1 VNYFRIT
8 MEADSGYHTSEEWY
22 PEYDQHIYEAEPV
35 YYSDSDSAY
44 SDTEINTP
52 DIQLG
57 EEEEDMEVVEE
68 ENNEGAF
75 EELLEEEEPM
85 EEAEHNGHIMDP
97 PAHEAMGIPV
107 QNEEDQQEN
116 RDETE
121 GLEEIDMN
129 LYLQASRTP
138 FNEAELFEEL
148 ERLERE
154 LERDRAIVRTEEEAV
169 GFQMGPAIPEE
180 YRWEEF
186 DETCLAIGDMDLG
199 ARMREIRT
207 RRGPID
213 IKEIHKLHTDIEVAK
228 VRQKLEIEKGNLIEN
243 LKAAEKKAEN
253 LFSALRMA
261 IHDKE
266 IALSIG
272 RQLKTEMITK
282 DEELKIGK
290 EMNYRKYVIISEW
303 KTLCEDKE
311 RELAQ
316 VREENKDLRTE
327 ISDLRM
333 ALCEMKIKTKT
344 KE

>member
-1 VNYFRIT
+1 
-8 MEADSGYHTSEEWY
+8 MEADSGYHKSEEWY
-22 PEYDQHIYEAEPV
+22 PEYDQHIYEAEQV

-52 DIQLG
+52 NIQLG
-57 EEEEDMEVVEE
+57 EEEEDMELAQEE
-68 ENNEGAF
+68 DNGGAL
-75 EELLEEEEPM
+75 EEFLEEEEPM
-85 EEAEHNGHIMDP
+85 EEAVHNGHIMDP
-97 PAHEAMGIPV
+97 PNEGAMGMPV
-107 QNEEDQQEN
+107 PCEENQLEN

-121 GLEEIDMN
+121 ELEDIDMG

-148 ERLERE
+148 EHLERE
-154 LERDRAIVRTEEEAV
+154 LERDRAVVRGEEEGI
-169 GFQMGPAIPEE
+169 GFQMGLAIPEE

-186 DETCLAIGDMDLG
+186 DEVCLAIGDMDLG
-199 ARMREIRT
+199 ARMRDMRT

-213 IKEIHKLHTDIEVAK
+213 IKEIHKLHTEIEVAK

-243 LKAAEKKAEN
+243 LKTAEKKAEN

-272 RQLKTEMITK
+272 RQLKTDLITK
-282 DEELKIGK
+282 EEEIKMGRD
-290 EMNYRKYVIISEW
+290 MNYRKNIIISEW

-333 ALCEMKIKTKT
+333 ALCEMKIKTMT